1 MRTLII
7 NGSPKAKNGNTEIF
21 IQKFINGMKS
31 PCQISYVAK
40 EDRGVRYSEKKQ
52 MGKKENIESCLNNST
67 THSSWNRW
75 LFYLWFIQD

>member
-40 EDRGVRYSEKKQ
+40 EDIWQGDIMRKNKW
-52 MGKKENIESCLNNST
+52 GKKRKNGRSHI
-67 THSSWNRW
+67 
-75 LFYLWFIQD
+75 